1 MEFISRIFTSSGI
14 VARLWKMIGYDLQL
28 HLRYR
33 NSTQWNK
40 ETEIKYCSYTKM
52 FLRYKGARKVS
63 FTACHSGKLYLACTS
78 PRVLSTS
85 LKKNIDEQDWLQFFC
100 NLNSPQKTTCRSGKL
115 RTEFTSPI
123 TKSASPRLPDTTF
136 FARWLP
142 MNFTGSHTENE
153 SNFPWQNNLILQ
165 KMVSGVDKVVN
176 FKDFSRPNKEIKYFS
191 RT

>member
-1 MEFISRIFTSSGI
+1 
-14 VARLWKMIGYDLQL
+14 MIWYNLQL

-52 FLRYKGARKVS
+52 FLHYQGAKKVS
-63 FTACHSGKLYLACTS
+63 FTACHSSKLYLACSS
-78 PRVLSTS
+78 PKVISTR
-85 LKKNIDEQDWLQFFC
+85 LKKIDEQDWLQFFC
-100 NLNSPQKTTCRSGKL
+100 NLNSPKKTTCRSGKL
-115 RTEFTSPI
+115 RTEFTGPI
-123 TKSASPRLPDTTF
+123 TKSTRPRLSDTTF
-136 FARWLP
+136 FACWWS
-142 MNFTGSHTENE
+142 MSFTGSHNENE

-165 KMVSGVDKVVN
+165 KMVSSVDKVVN